1 MLAEA
6 QSHPNRQQA
15 WEDRGQ
21 AQCPQISSEK
31 GLRQEEKIKVQRS
44 MVVRRIVAEIARP
57 LHLIGEPPVDA
68 LVEMRR
74 LDVKKRNPQAGRDD
88 KNSNVDPGKLFQPAG
103 HAIGIVSDRALFKSR
118 QKAPDPL
125 QDMLVDLLL
134 GLIAC
139 SQPALGKKEG
149 VVAAIHDQHLIGRPH
164 LRANRLKERQ
174 RT

>member
-1 MLAEA
+1 M
-6 QSHPNRQQA
+6 
-15 WEDRGQ
+15 
-21 AQCPQISSEK
+21 
-31 GLRQEEKIKVQRS
+31 QRS
-44 MVVRRIVAEIARP
+44 MVVRRIVAEITRP

-74 LDVKKRNPQAGRDD
+74 FNVKEGNPQASRDD

-118 QKAPDPL
+118 HKAPDSF

-139 SQPALGKKEG
+139 SQLTLGNKKG
-149 VVAAIHDQHLIGRPH
+149 VVAAVDDQHLIRRRH
-164 LRANRLKERQ
+164 FRSNRLEERQ
-174 RT
+174 WTQRIARSLDEKNGCSNLP